1 MTKDI
6 ASPPT
11 TEEKR
16 FDLQQKITDTII
28 QKLNNGVVPWHQP
41 WISQS
46 DTNFTIPMNVHSGN
60 HYNGINILLLWGE
73 TCDKKFSSNEWGT
86 FKQWKGLDQTIRKD
100 EKGTMIFYYDTYEK
114 EVEGEIKKL
123 PFLKYASVFN
133 KCQLEGFD
141 PMMEDVP
148 EPVSPVEVNKT
159 AETFVQ
165 NTGAKIIHNGNK
177 ASYNKKTDSISMP
190 PVDSFIETSNASAT
204 EGYYSVLFHELTHWT
219 GHENRLERKFGKVF
233 GDEQYAAEELIAE
246 LGATFMC
253 SELDITKSNIDNSAA
268 YIDHWLKKL
277 QDNKYFITTAA
288 GEASKSVKFLHQFQ
302 PK

>member
-1 MTKDI
+1 MTQDI
-6 ASPPT
+6 APPPT

-28 QKLNNGVVPWHQP
+28 QKLNNGIVPWHQP
-41 WISQS
+41 WISKS
-46 DTNFTIPMNVHSGN
+46 DSNFTIPMNVQSGN
-60 HYNGINILLLWGE
+60 HYNGINILLLWGD
-73 TCDKKFSSNEWGT
+73 TSDKKFSSNEWGT

-123 PFLKYASVFN
+123 PFLKYATVFN

-141 PMMEDVP
+141 PLLEDVP
-148 EPVSPVEVNKT
+148 EPVSLVEINKT

-165 NTGAKIIHNGNK
+165 NTGAKITHKGNK
-177 ASYNKKTDSISMP
+177 ACYNKKTDSISMP
-190 PVDSFIETSNASAT
+190 PVESFIETANASAT

-233 GDEQYAAEELIAE
+233 GDEQYAVEELIAE

-253 SELDITKSNIDNSAA
+253 SELGITKSNIDNSAA
-268 YIDHWLKKL
+268 YINHWLKKL
-277 QDNKYFITTAA
+277 QDNKYLITTAA
-288 GEASKSVKFLHQFQ
+288 GEASKSVKFLHQLQ